1 MASLAAKSLENAVA
15 LKYRVR
21 RYFQGSPHSGR
32 MVPSFLMIPF
42 LLVCPNLAVLGASA
56 PQVSNSVRRGNPS
69 REMSAETIFGRF
81 ANRVLTLTCDESAEE
96 SKLASGVLV
105 SADGFILT
113 NAHVVEGCRSMTAVH
128 ISGELRQSYV
138 PVLKYCDEL
147 NDVAVLKIAGK
158 GLDFFALPVHSPQ
171 IGERVFAIGNPRGLE
186 QSISEGIVSG
196 NREMDGTAWIQ
207 HSAPISPGS
216 SGGALISA
224 HGDLLGINSR
234 MLEESQNLNFAVP
247 SVTLAAALSRA
258 RARDGTLTFP
268 QNGDEQFSIGM
279 LYVRGQGV
287 PQDYAEAAKWIQQ
300 AADKGHAEA
309 QATLGGMFQ
318 LGSGEPQDYAQA
330 AEWLRKAA
338 EQGFPVA
345 QLALGNLLS
354 EGQGVRKNDAEAVMW
369 WHRAAEQGD
378 ATAQANLGAAYQF
391 GTGVAMD
398 YGEAYFW
405 WKVASAGE
413 IKNMTPPEWA
423 AVLKSL
429 GSKLSP
435 EALSRTDERARKWLA
450 DHPAD
455 TE

>member
-1 MASLAAKSLENAVA
+1 MASLAAKSIENAVV
-15 LKYRVR
+15 LKCRVQRYLQGR
-21 RYFQGSPHSGR
+21 RNSGR
-32 MVPSFLMIPF
+32 MMRSCLLIPLF
-42 LLVCPNLAVLGASA
+42 LVCQNLAVLGDSA
-56 PQVSNSVRRGNPS
+56 PQVSNSARRGNSS
-69 REMSAETIFGRF
+69 REMSAETIFRRF
-81 ANRVLTLTCDESAEE
+81 ANRVLTLTCDESVEE

-128 ISGELRQSYV
+128 ISGESRQSYV

-147 NDVAVLKIAGK
+147 NDVAVLKIVGK
-158 GLDFFALPVHSPQ
+158 GFDFFALPAHSPQ

-224 HGDLLGINSR
+224 RGELVGINSR
-234 MLEESQNLNFAVP
+234 MLEQSQNLNFAVP

-258 RARDGTLTFP
+258 RARDATLTFP
-268 QNGDEQFSIGM
+268 QSGDEQFSIGM

-309 QATLGGMFQ
+309 QATLGGMFL
-318 LGSGEPQDYAQA
+318 LGKGEPQDYAQA

-338 EQGFPVA
+338 EQGFLVA
-345 QLALGNLLS
+345 QLALGHLLS
-354 EGQGVRKNDAEAVMW
+354 EGQGVPKNDAEAVMW
-369 WHRAAEQGD
+369 WHRAAEQGN
-378 ATAQANLGAAYQF
+378 ATAQINLAAAYQL
-391 GTGVAMD
+391 GTGVRTD
-398 YGEAYFW
+398 NSEAYFW
-405 WKVASAGE
+405 YKVASAGE
-413 IKNMTPPEWA
+413 IKDVTPQELA
-423 AVLKSL
+423 EVLKTI

-435 EALSRTDERARKWLA
+435 EALSGADQRARKWLA